1 MARELRLLVCP
12 TDCTQCSRSALALAV
27 DLDQRGFIH
36 DAISTALHNRFLYR
50 RDMAN
55 GSVVVLGIPIPSTN
69 PVFLA
74 IIGVH
79 VLFGLA
85 AVITGAAAMLSKKGR
100 GRHSKFGTIY
110 FWCLFGVF
118 VTMSALSFMRWA
130 ENYHL
135 FILGALSFAS
145 ALFGRTAIQR
155 RWHRW
160 PRLHLTG
167 MGASYIFMLTAFYVD
182 NGKNLP
188 LWREL
193 PQIAFW
199 FLPSVVGVPLI
210 LYALRRHPLVL
221 ELSRSLPSAS

>member
-1 MARELRLLVCP
+1 
-12 TDCTQCSRSALALAV
+12 
-27 DLDQRGFIH
+27 
-36 DAISTALHNRFLYR
+36 
-50 RDMAN
+50 MAN
-55 GSVVVLGIPIPSTN
+55 EGTTVVLGIPIPSTN

-85 AVITGAAAMLSKKGR
+85 AVITGGAAMLSKKGR
-100 GRHSKFGTIY
+100 GRHSNFGTIY

-130 ENYHL
+130 ENDHL

-145 ALFGRTAIQR
+145 ALFGCTAVQR
-155 RWHRW
+155 RWHQW

-167 MGASYIFMLTAFYVD
+167 MGASYIFLLTAFYVD
-182 NGKNLP
+182 NGRNLP

-199 FLPSVVGVPLI
+199 FLPSAIGVPLI
-210 LYALRRHPLVL
+210 LYALRQHPLVL
-221 ELSRSLPSAS
+221 KLSRPLPPAT